1 MQISQG
7 VKAASPAVGVGAGY
21 LSGNL
26 WIGLAAGI
34 VAYLASGFIAKEYAQ
49 TKSKEWRFKWM
60 RVFSNCTQEQLDMFS
75 QVLAQRHPLVYHS
88 LANLGTCGQEGISE
102 LGAPA
107 RQAPQCYSTTS
118 QAAAPETR
126 SVHPVREDT
135 KVADSIED
143 KVIEI
148 VAEQMSVDK
157 SEITRETSF
166 VNDLNAD
173 SLDTVE
179 LVMEFEDE
187 FELSIPD
194 EEAEKIQTV
203 GQAIDYIVEHTNK
216 A

>member
-1 MQISQG
+1 M
-7 VKAASPAVGVGAGY
+7 
-21 LSGNL
+21 
-26 WIGLAAGI
+26 
-34 VAYLASGFIAKEYAQ
+34 
-49 TKSKEWRFKWM
+49 
-60 RVFSNCTQEQLDMFS
+60 
-75 QVLAQRHPLVYHS
+75 
-88 LANLGTCGQEGISE
+88 
-102 LGAPA
+102 
-107 RQAPQCYSTTS
+107 
-118 QAAAPETR
+118 
-126 SVHPVREDT
+126 
-135 KVADSIED
+135 ADSIEE